1 MRMCTGTRFIFIVLG
16 DGTDFIML
24 LLAPHT
30 ILHGSV

>member
-1 MRMCTGTRFIFIVLG
+1 MRMCTGTRFIFIALG
-16 DGTDFIML
+16 DGTDFITL